1 MGGRKRRRTGAGADG
16 RTDGGSR
23 NFVTGYFRLNGR
35 LPRLACRSLA
45 LAVCLSL
52 PEPLFPP
59 IITGKLS
66 VRGCDRRRRG
76 REGAREGEEERE
88 SKLSKKL
95 MRV

>member
-1 MGGRKRRRTGAGADG
+1 MGGRKRRRTGADERARAGEAEISSLDIS
-16 RTDGGSR
+16 GSMAAS
-23 NFVTGYFRLNGR
+23 
-35 LPRLACRSLA
+35 PRLACRSLA